1 MKEKLLT
8 KLALR
13 FPRLYL
19 VLSAIDTRLGA
30 SILPLPA
37 LVRRSFDPRAH

>member
-8 KLALR
+8 DLALR

-19 VLSAIDTRLGA
+19 ALSAIDARLGT
-30 SILPLPA
+30 SLLPLPA
-37 LVRRSFDPRAH
+37 LIRRSFGSRAH

>member
-19 VLSAIDTRLGA
+19 ALSAIDARLGT
-30 SILPLPA
+30 SLLPLPA
-37 LVRRSFDPRAH
+37 LVRRSFSPRAH